1 MGFVSVVDGIVDEG
15 RAGVGVSGWSEGS
28 ILSGELSLL
37 NLIDRTAASSSSNL
51 TPSPLRRGDS
61 SSLEF
66 GPDSGGEIT
75 APGGMIALLIGGGD

>member
-1 MGFVSVVDGIVDEG
+1 MGFASVVDGTVDEG
-15 RAGVGVSGWSEGS
+15 RAGVVSGWSDGS
-28 ILSGELSLL
+28 ILSGELSLFS
-37 NLIDRTAASSSSNL
+37 LIDRTAASSSSNL